1 MDNKKLIPNLRFPE
15 FNNPWEE
22 KRLEE
27 ITTKI
32 SDGIHSTPK
41 YNNSGKYYFING
53 NNLVNGKIK
62 VNSNTKK
69 VSTNEFDK
77 HKRDLNSNTLLLSIN
92 GTIGN
97 LAYYN
102 NESIILGKSASYIN
116 IEKKYPVSYYYYI
129 LQSPR
134 IKKYFL
140 SELTGS
146 TIKNLSLKTIK
157 NCRLYSPQLSEQE
170 KIASFL
176 TDVDNKLTQLTKKK
190 ALLENYK
197 KGVMQK
203 IFNQKIRFKD
213 NKGNNF
219 PKWEVKTL
227 KKLLKDYKLGGN
239 YSNSEKKTTRPLIKM
254 GNLGRGK
261 ITLAKIQYI
270 KESEKVD
277 EDDKIKKGDLFFN
290 TRNTLDLVGKV
301 AIWNDEIPLAYYN
314 SNLIRFNFENNWF
327 MNYRLNSNE
336 GIKGLKRYATGTT
349 SVAAIYTKDLLKLKL
364 NIPCLEEQEKIANFL
379 SEIDNKIK
387 TLNTKIENN
396 KIFKKGL
403 LQKMFV

>member
-15 FNNPWEE
+15 FNNSWEE

-176 TDVDNKLTQLTKKK
+176 TDVDSKLTQLTKKK

-219 PKWEVKTL
+219 PKWEEKTL
-227 KKLLKDYKLGGN
+227 GEVLDYEQPTKYIVSSTEYQNNFKTPVLTAGKTFLLGHTNEVNNIFTNLPVIIFDDFTMANKFVDFDFKVKSSAMKILKPKSSKINLKFIYE
-239 YSNSEKKTTRPLIKM
+239 SIQLIK
-254 GNLGRGK
+254 
-261 ITLAKIQYI
+261 YP
-270 KESEKVD
+270 
-277 EDDKIKKGDLFFN
+277 KGDEH
-290 TRNTLDLVGKV
+290 K
-301 AIWNDEIPLAYYN
+301 
-314 SNLIRFNFENNWF
+314 RFWISEYSKIN
-327 MNYRLNSNE
+327 
-336 GIKGLKRYATGTT
+336 IKY
-349 SVAAIYTKDLLKLKL
+349 
-364 NIPCLEEQEKIANFL
+364 PCLEEQEKIANFL

-387 TLNTKIENN
+387 TLNTNIENN
-396 KIFKKGL
+396 KVFKKGL